1 MGDALFAGVDVGT
14 TNTKAIVFDLS
25 GRLVAH
31 AAVPTPTD
39 RPRPGWAQHDPE
51 QLWDAAV
58 STLRAALAEVED
70 PAAVRGVA
78 VASMAEAG
86 VPLDDRG
93 RPTYDVIAW
102 FDPRTAEQGRR
113 LADAVGAERLAAL
126 TGLRPQPIYSVCKLR
141 WLVENEPDAFART
154 RSWLHVADFIA
165 YRLSGEQATD
175 YSLAS
180 RTAALDLN
188 RLTWSEE
195 LLAAAEVPASVLA
208 SLVWGGTRLGPVTDD
223 AAAATG
229 LPADAA
235 VAAGGHDHVCGALG
249 AAVIDAG
256 RALDSMGTAES
267 ILVPT
272 ARAPTGG
279 DPLRHRYSGGA
290 HVVADRFYLSGGV
303 HAAGASVDWVLDL
316 LGGGE
321 ERGRLLAEAADVAP
335 GALGVGF
342 LPDLRGGDGSGVA
355 HGALTGLRPEVGAP
369 TLVRGVLEGLAFAFR
384 NALETVVE
392 HAAHDG
398 HPEVRAVGGGARND
412 LLLRI
417 KATVLGRPVWRPR
430 IEEAT
435 GRGAA
440 LLGAVGAGL
449 FPDAATAADSLDVE
463 LDEIAPDRDQVDAY
477 QARYEAVTGA
487 DYQGLR
493 SVSQR
498 LAELAGR

>member
-1 MGDALFAGVDVGT
+1 MGDELFAGVDVGT
-14 TNTKAIVFDLS
+14 TNTKAIIFDLS
-25 GRLVAH
+25 GRPVAH

-39 RPRPGWAQHDPE
+39 RPRSGWAQHDPE
-51 QLWDAAV
+51 QLWEAAV
-58 STLRAALAEVED
+58 SALRAALAEVED

-86 VPLDDRG
+86 VPLDERG

-113 LADAVGAERLAAL
+113 FVEAVGAERLAAL

-141 WLVENEPDAFART
+141 WLAEHEADAFART

-175 YSLAS
+175 HSLAS

-188 RLTWSEE
+188 HLTWSEE
-195 LLAAAEVPASVLA
+195 LLAAAELPASVLA
-208 SLVWGGTRLGPVTDD
+208 PLVWAGTRLGSVTDD
-223 AAAATG
+223 AATATG

-272 ARAPTGG
+272 RRAPTGG
-279 DPLRHRYSGGA
+279 HPLRQRYSCGA
-290 HVVADRFYLSGGV
+290 HVVADRWYLSGGV
-303 HAAGASVDWVLDL
+303 HAAGASVDWILDL
-316 LGGGE
+316 LAGGE
-321 ERGRLLAEAADVAP
+321 ERDRLLADAADVPP

-342 LPDLRGGDGSGVA
+342 LPDLRGGDGTGVA
-355 HGALTGLRPEVGAP
+355 RSALMGLRPDVGAP
-369 TLVRGVLEGLAFAFR
+369 ALVRGVLEGLAFAFR

-392 HAAHDG
+392 HATHDG
-398 HPEVRAVGGGARND
+398 GAEVRAIGGGARND

-417 KATVLGRPVWRPR
+417 KATVLGRPVWRVR
-430 IEEAT
+430 TEEAT

-449 FPDAATAADSLDVE
+449 FPDAVTAADSLE
-463 LDEIAPDRDQVDAY
+463 LQLDEVAPDHDRVDDY
-477 QARYEAVTGA
+477 QARYEAVTAA
-487 DYQGLR
+487 DYQALR

-498 LAELAGR
+498 LAELADR